1 MGRQAI
7 VTLPEQIDVTN
18 AGQIREELLL
28 VINQGAAALIADMT
42 ATVSCDHAGADAVVR
57 AYRRAVVNGIQ
68 LRLVVTAQIVRR
80 VLSINGLDRLIPIYP
95 CLEAAV
101 AAGAPTPVIPL
112 APGAVGPQNWSGS
125 AAITA
130 TVLGELIDSL
140 ADGVALTDDAGILA
154 LANRRLEEMFGYE
167 HAELI
172 GQPVESLLPADLR
185 AAHRSHRAAYAQA
198 PKAGPM
204 GARAGLVGLRKDGTT
219 FPVEISLSP
228 VPTATGRFTLAMV
241 RDITERTAPGDLGGS
256 HPREDAGPCQH
267 GGSTPRSCASAPSG
281 WCWRSVTGTGRAVAS
296 SAGWPGSI
304 AEPEL
309 SAVPAV

>member
-1 MGRQAI
+1 MTRNPDTHPVRWMGRQAI

-68 LRLVVTAQIVRR
+68 LGLVVTAQIVRR

-101 AAGAPTPVIPL
+101 AAGAPTPVIPV
-112 APGAVGPQNWSGS
+112 APGAVGPRNWSGS

-130 TVLGELIDSL
+130 AVLGELIDAL

-172 GQPVESLLPADLR
+172 GQPVESLIPADLR

-219 FPVEISLSP
+219 FPVEISLSQ

-241 RDITERTAPGDLGGS
+241 RDITERTAPVILEALIPGRMQGHASTAEVPRQAARARRQDGVGG
-256 HPREDAGPCQH
+256 P
-267 GGSTPRSCASAPSG
+267 
-281 WCWRSVTGTGRAVAS
+281 
-296 SAGWPGSI
+296 
-304 AEPEL
+304 
-309 SAVPAV
+309 

>member
-1 MGRQAI
+1 MTRNQDTHPVRWMGRQAI

-42 ATVSCDHAGADAVVR
+42 STVSCDHAGADAVVR
-57 AYRRAVVNGIQ
+57 AYQRAVVNGIQ

-101 AAGAPTPVIPL
+101 AAGAPVIPV
-112 APGAVGPQNWSGS
+112 APGAAGPRNWSGS

-130 TVLGELIDSL
+130 AVLGELIDAL
-140 ADGVALTDDAGILA
+140 ADGVALTDGAGILA

-172 GQPVESLLPADLR
+172 GRPVESLIPADLR
-185 AAHRSHRAAYAQA
+185 AAHRSHRAGYAQA

-228 VPTATGRFTLAMV
+228 VPTATGRFTLAVV
-241 RDITERTAPGDLGGS
+241 RDITERTAPVILEALIPGRMQGHAS
-256 HPREDAGPCQH
+256 TAEVPREAARVRGQGGVRGP
-267 GGSTPRSCASAPSG
+267 
-281 WCWRSVTGTGRAVAS
+281 
-296 SAGWPGSI
+296 
-304 AEPEL
+304 
-309 SAVPAV
+309 